1 MSYLPKHIKK
11 RRKSRFGVAAILMLM
26 AVVMIPSGIYIV
38 REFWKTDSKTE
49 APPEIYK
56 PNIPGSNMQAGSD
69 QATDM
74 QGQEKA
80 VTEETGLKETGQDT
94 SAAIQNTVSDTT
106 LSDDI
111 PEADVYI
118 ALTFDDG
125 PTGSDGTYPDGYT
138 ATLLDELKKRNVHAT
153 FFMCGYRIRDFNGH
167 MKRYLE
173 EGHELGNHTMNHPM
187 EHLTRLDPADIREEV
202 ASNSALIES
211 YTGQKPTVMRP
222 VGGGVNSN
230 VKEQMQELGLP
241 IINWS
246 VDTQDWK
253 TKNDPDSVK
262 KHIIDEVKD
271 GDIVLMHDL
280 WKGTLPGVLEAIDEL
295 QSSTD
300 KTYAFVTV
308 SELAA
313 VHGITL
319 EPGVVYSDLSPETAA
334 AIANGS
340 YREVIFD

>member
-1 MSYLPKHIKK
+1 MKYLIDIYGRDERIMSYLPKH
-11 RRKSRFGVAAILMLM
+11 RKYRHKGRFKVAGILMLM
-26 AVVMIPSGIYIV
+26 AVVMMPYGVYISRNV
-38 REFWKTDSKTE
+38 WKTYSKNE
-49 APPEIYK
+49 AHPEVYE
-56 PNIPGSNMQAGSD
+56 PNIPYSNIQAGPD
-69 QATDM
+69 KTADTLLKV
-74 QGQEKA
+74 GQE
-80 VTEETGLKETGQDT
+80 EN
-94 SAAIQNTVSDTT
+94 AIPDTT
-106 LSDDI
+106 VLNDI
-111 PEADVYI
+111 PKADVYV

-125 PTGSDGTYPDGYT
+125 PTGSDGTYPNGYT

-153 FFMCGYRIRDFNGH
+153 FFMCGYRVRDFNSH

-173 EGHELGNHTMNHPM
+173 DGHELGNHTMNHPM
-187 EHLTRLDPADIREEV
+187 ERLTRLDPANIREEV
-202 ASNSALIES
+202 ASNSTLIES
-211 YTGQKPTVMRP
+211 YTGKKPTVMRP
-222 VGGGVNSN
+222 VGGGVNSD

-253 TKNDPDSVK
+253 TKTDPDSVK
-262 KHIIDEVKD
+262 KNIVDEVKD

-280 WKGTLPGVLEAIDEL
+280 WKGTLPGVLAAIDEL

-300 KTYAFVTV
+300 TTYAFVTV

-319 EPGVVYSDLSPETAA
+319 EPGMVYSDLSPETAT

>member
-1 MSYLPKHIKK
+1 MSYLPK
-11 RRKSRFGVAAILMLM
+11 RRKYWRKSHLGMDAILVLM
-26 AVVMIPSGIYIV
+26 AGIMLLSGIYV
-38 REFWKTDSKTE
+38 VKNVWKMDSKAE
-49 APPEIYK
+49 AYPEVYE
-56 PNIPGSNMQAGSD
+56 PNVPDRNIKSKQDLTTGVLGEMV
-69 QATDM
+69 
-74 QGQEKA
+74 K
-80 VTEETGLKETGQDT
+80 EETGTDMGG
-94 SAAIQNTVSDTT
+94 AVQNAGSDTT
-106 LSDDI
+106 LLNGI
-111 PEADVYI
+111 PKADVYV

-138 ATLLDELKKRNVHAT
+138 ATLLNELKKRNVHAT
-153 FFMCGYRIRDFNGH
+153 FFLCGYRVRDFNGH

-187 EHLTRLDPADIREEV
+187 EHLTGLAPANIREEV

-211 YTGQKPTVMRP
+211 FTGQKPTVMRP
-222 VGGGVNSN
+222 VGGGVNSD

-253 TKNDPDSVK
+253 TKTDPDSVK
-262 KHIIDEVKD
+262 KHIVDEIKD

-280 WKGTLPGVLEAIDEL
+280 WKGTLPGVLAAIDEL
-295 QSSTD
+295 QSRKD

-313 VHGITL
+313 VHNITL
-319 EPGVVYSDLSPETAA
+319 EPGMVYSDLSSETAA
-334 AIANGS
+334 SIADGS
-340 YREVIFD
+340 YREVIFN